1 MVRRIVKLIWIIAF
15 VAGCSEP
22 DRKGR
27 ATTFVTEAEEAQEL
41 EEIPPLLRQDE
52 RETEMP
58 TYEIPQNLRDRVK
71 QELPEFIPTTSDK
84 FKLIKQ
90 NLKINVKNSTMT
102 FSGVLQI
109 PGQPDEAIELQCKFD
124 KTKDWLCGDMFPTN
138 PEIARQRRLQ
148 ATVNCLD
155 IYRCD
160 KVGLE
165 FFVRING
172 STESQLFQSSRFEIR
187 QATSGDVD
195 EDQVF
200 RPVTKK
206 PPRPPR
212 VLEKPTKRPS
222 PMRRPPAITDEAEVN
237 RLLDDPNAAAEI
249 TAPLPVPPPTR
260 GEYSIP
266 DIEKLRPEIGSGVL
280 NQAIGAHHDG
290 RLAQPAKLPRQG
302 SGFIARPGRE
312 EKSYGTNL
320 MIDLLTSVSAQVQ
333 QTAPS
338 PSPFLISN
346 ISKATGGKLCN
357 PRGNGKKSC
366 HKSHQTGLDV
376 DVAFPFK
383 SGTPDLKSVC
393 DSSGSKCKKPITE
406 NFDAQRFWLF
416 AKQATCAE
424 KNPVIIIFVDTAIKK
439 HICGWA
445 RQQGEDVDNP
455 NSCAHRTLRAMKYS
469 PGHHN
474 HFHMR
479 LKCPGNRDCRNAT
492 VSLARG
498 TGC

>member
-1 MVRRIVKLIWIIAF
+1 MARSAIKFVWILALL
-15 VAGCSEP
+15 AGCSEP

-27 ATTFVTEAEEAQEL
+27 STTFVTEAEEMSEPQEL
-41 EEIPPLLRQDE
+41 PPLLRQDE

-58 TYEIPQNLRDRVK
+58 TYEIPEKVRERVK
-71 QELPEFIPTTSDK
+71 QELPDFIPTTSDK
-84 FKLIKQ
+84 FKVIKQ
-90 NLKINVKNSTMT
+90 NLKINVKTSTMT

-109 PGQPDEAIELQCKFD
+109 PGQADEAIELQCKFD
-124 KTKDWLCGDMFPTN
+124 KSKDWLCSDMFPTD
-138 PEIARQRRLQ
+138 PKVARERRLQ

-155 IYRCD
+155 VYRCD

-165 FFVRING
+165 LFVRING

-195 EDQVF
+195 EIQAPPAATSK
-200 RPVTKK
+200 R
-206 PPRPPR
+206 PRPPK
-212 VLEKPTKRPS
+212 VLEKPTRRPI
-222 PMRRPPAITDEAEVN
+222 PTRPPAITDEAEVN

-249 TAPLPVPPPTR
+249 TAPLPVPPPSR

-266 DIEKLRPEIGSGVL
+266 DIEKLRPEIGSGVM

-290 RLAQPAKLPRQG
+290 RLSQPAKLPRKG

-320 MIDLLTSVSAQVQ
+320 MIDLLTAVSAQVEQ
-333 QTAPS
+333 AAPS

-346 ISKATGGKLCN
+346 ISKATGGRLCN
-357 PRGNGKKSC
+357 SRGKGKVSC

-383 SGTPDLKSVC
+383 SGAPDLVSVC
-393 DSSGSKCKKPITE
+393 DSSGSKCKNPITD

-416 AKQATCAE
+416 AKQATCAD
-424 KNPVIIIFVDTAIKK
+424 KNPVIVIFVDTAIKK
-439 HICGWA
+439 HICDWV
-445 RQQGEDVDNP
+445 RSQGEDVDNP
-455 NSCAHRTLRAMKYS
+455 GSCAHKTLKAMKYS